1 MQVDIV
7 KMKNAA
13 PAEYIVAVYG
23 YRNSTFTIQGRSSDD
38 NIVTLDQ
45 GLPQGGEV
53 DVDGWRYYSIL
64 TPAYSGGT
72 LRVVTSTREG
82 QIKLFAN
89 KCVGRDCVGGTNEK
103 RPGKGG
109 YTDLS
114 QCDSNS
120 DDSFNGASLSIN
132 VASHQLEN
140 SVAYIIGVHGVSAH
154 SEAYHVTALVTGS
167 HGHSLLML
175 QAGSAVNDFVEK
187 DQFSITASHSPVS

>member
-1 MQVDIV
+1 MQVDVV

-64 TPAYSGGT
+64 TLAYSGG
-72 LRVVTSTREG
+72 LYESSH
-82 QIKLFAN
+82 
-89 KCVGRDCVGGTNEK
+89 
-103 RPGKGG
+103 PHGKGK
-109 YTDLS
+109 
-114 QCDSNS
+114 SNCTQI
-120 DDSFNGASLSIN
+120 NALVAIAS
-132 VASHQLEN
+132 VALTKNALGRVGIQICHSVIQIPTIPSTAPLQYYVDPHQLEN

-154 SEAYHVTALVTGS
+154 SEYT
-167 HGHSLLML
+167 
-175 QAGSAVNDFVEK
+175 
-187 DQFSITASHSPVS
+187 